1 MLDFVNAILVNLSI
15 IVSMSLTL
23 YFLSIRQSLKDSQ
36 FEQEFIYQSGR
47 LSLTKKH
54 QMVLGIIVGIICF
67 FISLNKIPI
76 QLFGVQTVDV
86 RYLPIFFSIY
96 YGSTLIGV
104 FNGGTLIVLK
114 LIQYSIRG
122 AYAYEYF
129 NNIFLTLSL
138 LLLAA
143 VIKEK
148 KFTPKR
154 AVLTFL
160 IVALAIR
167 IGTFSIIFYP
177 LWKLENF
184 VNLLA
189 YIAIFS
195 SVFLFTA
202 WLIDSSI
209 SISKR
214 IHVYK
219 SSSIHDQLTNLY
231 NKESFYFFLDDVYN
245 EFMINQKSCGV
256 AVLDIDNFKA
266 INDNYGHLAG
276 DAVLIHVAKTL
287 IKDKSPL
294 ESPKI
299 CRIGGDEFA
308 MVFKSP
314 LEHPNDFIQK
324 KIKEI
329 NDTPVHYE
337 EHTIHVE
344 VSCGLSII
352 KKHPSKKQPLHAEDL
367 FKLADDTLYQA
378 KRSGKN
384 QAITTIHEL

>member
-23 YFLSIRQSLKDSQ
+23 YFVSIRQSLKDSQ
-36 FEQEFIYQSGR
+36 FDQEFIYQSGR

-54 QMVLGIIVGIICF
+54 QMVIGIIVGIICF

-104 FNGGTLIVLK
+104 FNGGTLIILK

-148 KFTPKR
+148 KFTPRK

-160 IVALAIR
+160 FVALAIR

-177 LWKLENF
+177 LWKLETF

-189 YIAIFS
+189 YITIFS

-256 AVLDIDNFKA
+256 AVLDIDNFKT

-294 ESPKI
+294 ETPRV

-308 MVFKSP
+308 MIFKSP
-314 LEHPNDFIQK
+314 LDHPEAFIKK

-329 NDTPVHYE
+329 NDVPVHYE
-337 EHTIHVE
+337 DHIIHVE

-367 FKLADDTLYQA
+367 FKLADDTLYKA
-378 KRSGKN
+378 KRAGKN
-384 QAITTIHEL
+384 QSITTTHEL